1 MITARHP
8 QSTPLESDHDG
19 QAKPSKGGSSMAR
32 KNEQAKPRGARGAR
46 GPRGVQGRRGPAGS
60 PGPGREAVIQ
70 LGEVLS
76 RVTQE
81 LEDVQ
86 RTLKVQFT
94 RIAELQAE
102 LDEFRRALYQSH

>member
-1 MITARHP
+1 
-8 QSTPLESDHDG
+8 
-19 QAKPSKGGSSMAR
+19 MAR
-32 KNEQAKPRGARGAR
+32 MKGRQKSQGTRGPGGAKGARGR
-46 GPRGVQGRRGPAGS
+46 QGPVGRPAPNGELLV
-60 PGPGREAVIQ
+60 R
-70 LGEVLS
+70 LGTVLA

-102 LDEFRRALYQSH
+102 LDNLRGALTKAH